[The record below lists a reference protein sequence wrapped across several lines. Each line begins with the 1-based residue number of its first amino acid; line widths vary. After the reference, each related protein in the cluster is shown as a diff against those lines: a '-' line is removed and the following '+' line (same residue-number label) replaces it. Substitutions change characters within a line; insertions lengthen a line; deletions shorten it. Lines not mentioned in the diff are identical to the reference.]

1 MKIKT
6 VWILAQ
12 YNEEFDRRVNHLLID
27 GWALKRRE
35 IYPSRHESMASMLY
49 AELEMP
55 DEQTKDPTPDPE
67 EEHRRILLEPDVS
80 YLVEIKRGM
89 STRDD
94 YVNTALELGMLVMD
108 KFSGKVDAAINGLF
122 VLSESD
128 EEETADE

>member
-6 VWILAQ
+6 VWIKADEA
-12 YNEEFDRRVNHLLID
+12 EEFDKTVNKLIAN
-27 GWALKRRE
+27 GWELRYRTLS
-35 IYPSRHESMASMLY
+35 PTRHAGVSSMLY

-55 DEQTKDPTPDPE
+55 DEQTKDPAPDPE
-67 EEHRRILLEPDVS
+67 EEHRRILLEPDVA

-108 KFSGKVDAAINGLF
+108 KCSGKIDAAINGLF
-122 VLSESD
+122 DLSEPD